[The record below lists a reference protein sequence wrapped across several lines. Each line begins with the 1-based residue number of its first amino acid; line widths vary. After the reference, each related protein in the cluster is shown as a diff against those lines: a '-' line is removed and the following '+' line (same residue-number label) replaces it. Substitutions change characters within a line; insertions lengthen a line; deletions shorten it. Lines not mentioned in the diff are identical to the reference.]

1 MKKKISIIIPI
12 YNTVLYLRK
21 CLQSICKQTYKN
33 LEIICIDDGSFDG
46 SEDIVDEFAARD
58 KRIIAIHKKN
68 GGESNAR
75 NCGLRMC
82 TGDYVTFVDCD
93 DWLESEMYTIL
104 ITALEQYRVDMVA
117 SGYYIDTNTASRR
130 AINNL
135 SVATNV
141 FGRHRLMEYVYRR
154 DDYRGFTGYIW
165 CKIYKSEILQHE
177 NKEWILF
184 DEHLKI
190 GGDILY
196 FSEVTLNTRKVIY
209 IDQAFYHYYQRK
221 NSTYHSEDEVLWA
234 DILRTYQIVI
244 ENFTKKQIEADILVW
259 IKRFLVYRS
268 ELVAEIAYRN
278 KNKGILDYSTGLMR
292 EYQKEYLQTN
302 QQHPERVRQYY
313 TILDYKL

>member
-1 MKKKISIIIPI
+1 MNSKISIIIPV

-46 SEDIVDEFAARD
+46 SEEIVDEFAARD
-58 KRIIAIHKKN
+58 KRLIAIHKKN

-93 DWLESEMYTIL
+93 DWIEPEMYMTL

-117 SGYYIDTNTASRR
+117 AGYYIDTDTVSRR

-165 CKIYKSEILQHE
+165 CKIYKREILQNK

-184 DEHLKI
+184 DDKLKI

-196 FSEVTLNTRKVIY
+196 FSEVILNTHRTIY
-209 IDQAFYHYYQRK
+209 IDQSFYHYYQRET
-221 NSTYHSEDEVLWA
+221 STYHSEDEVLWG

-244 ENFTKKQIEADILVW
+244 ENFTKKQIKDDILVW

-268 ELVAEIAYRN
+268 ELVAEMAYRN
-278 KNKGILDYSTGLMR
+278 KNQGVLQYSTDLMR

-302 QQHPERVRQYY
+302 QQYSERIRQYY